1 MHVLYFLRVVK
12 FGGMIDSMIGSNP
25 CQLADLSQ
33 FIIFSGDTCSVCQ
46 QWFLPHHS

>member
-1 MHVLYFLRVVK
+1 MYVLCLLRVVK

-25 CQLADLSQ
+25 CQLAALALS
-33 FIIFSGDTCSVCQ
+33 IIFSSDMCSMRR